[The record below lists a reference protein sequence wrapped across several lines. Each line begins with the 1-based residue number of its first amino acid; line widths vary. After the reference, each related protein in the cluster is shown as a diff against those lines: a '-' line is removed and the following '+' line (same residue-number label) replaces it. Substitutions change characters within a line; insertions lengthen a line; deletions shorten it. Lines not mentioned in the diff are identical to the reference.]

1 MHYNHLTSIEIML
14 RGRLFAPRVSLSR
27 FDQIPARAV
36 AFRRIPAGLRES
48 NKIVT
53 FLRWSFGLTGSSIWR
68 MAIFLQDHAARLKS
82 GEPLP
87 VGLRGRHEPNHARS
101 PLHRNLPSPLRQPTT
116 NRISL

>member
-1 MHYNHLTSIEIML
+1 MHYNQLTSIEINL
-14 RGRLFAPRVSLSR
+14 KNRLSAPRVSLSH

-87 VGLRGRHEPNHARS
+87 IGLRSRYEPSRLR
-101 PLHRNLPSPLRQPTT
+101 PGTLSPLRQPTT